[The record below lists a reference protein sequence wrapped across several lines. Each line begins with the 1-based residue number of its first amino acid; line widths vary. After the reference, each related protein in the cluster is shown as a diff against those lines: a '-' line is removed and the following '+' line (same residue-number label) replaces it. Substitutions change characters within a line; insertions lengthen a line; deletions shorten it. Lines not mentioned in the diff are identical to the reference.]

1 MKKMDDS
8 VRFLKNVWALT
19 RSYWQ
24 SEEKKKAYL
33 LLFAIVALTLG
44 VVFML
49 VQLNQ
54 WYNIFY
60 SALQNYEKDKIFAE
74 LFHFSWLAFIY
85 IILAVYAF
93 YLQQI
98 LIINWRRWLTNQYI
112 DEWLEHKT
120 YYRLQM
126 FGTATDNPDQR
137 ISEDV
142 RMFVEYTLR
151 FGIGILKAFTTFA
164 SFVVILYNLSG
175 PLQFKV
181 AGMDIHIP
189 GYLVWTAL
197 LYSIAGTWLT
207 YKVGNKLVGLNFVQ
221 QKYEADFR
229 FAMMRMRENAES
241 VAFYSGEGHEGSVFK
256 KRFTLLLDNFWN
268 IIKKQK
274 QLTWLNSWYSQ
285 IAIIFPL
292 VVAMPRYLA
301 KEITLGGLMQI
312 SSAFGRVQ
320 ESLSYFVD
328 MYSSIAEW
336 QAVVERLTGF
346 GLHMQQVKQENAQKD
361 LDRKVSPSEDII
373 AREMDVD
380 LPDGSSVLKQ
390 VSFTLEPGT
399 NVLIKGVSGSGKSTL
414 LRTMLGLQEPMAGKI
429 VLGEGMRR
437 NEIGYLPQQTFVQRD
452 FPASVREVV
461 LSGCQG
467 RCGLRPFYNR
477 EEKGIADKAM
487 AQMEITSLADACY
500 RDLSGGQQQRV
511 LLARALCAS
520 DKMLVLDEP
529 VSGLD
534 PKMAEAMYRLVA
546 RINKEMGITIVMISH
561 DVREAIPY
569 ATHILHMDR
578 DFFFGTAEEYRQSKR
593 GKLFLS

>member
-8 VRFLKNVWALT
+8 VRFVKNVWALT
-19 RSYWQ
+19 KSYWQ

-33 LLFAIVALTLG
+33 LLLAIIALTLG

-60 SALQNYEKDKIFAE
+60 SALQNYEKEKIFSE

-93 YLQQI
+93 YLQQV

-112 DEWLEHKT
+112 DDWLNHKT

-164 SFVVILYNLSG
+164 SFVFILYNLSG
-175 PLQFKV
+175 PLQFKL

-197 LYSIAGTWLT
+197 LYSMLGTWLT

-256 KRFTLLLDNFWN
+256 KRFSLLLNNFWS

-320 ESLSYFVD
+320 ESLSYFVE
-328 MYSSIAEW
+328 MYSAIAEW

-346 GLHMQQVKQENAQKD
+346 GLHMEQVKQESAQQD
-361 LDRKVSPSEDII
+361 LQRQPGATDAIT
-373 AREMDVD
+373 ARDMSVT
-380 LPDGSSVLKQ
+380 LPDESAVLQ
-390 VSFTLEPGT
+390 NVSFTLEPGT

-414 LRTMLGLQEPMAGKI
+414 LRALAGIWPYVNGTLEIPAEDKLMFIPQRPYLPLGTLKESLLYPGTESRTDEELKQLMEDCC
-429 VLGEGMRR
+429 
-437 NEIGYLPQQTFVQRD
+437 IGYLYD
-452 FPASVREVV
+452 KLYMEADWSHV
-461 LSGCQG
+461 LSVG
-467 RCGLRPFYNR
+467 
-477 EEKGIADKAM
+477 E
-487 AQMEITSLADACY
+487 
-500 RDLSGGQQQRV
+500 QQR
-511 LLARALCAS
+511 LAFVRALIY
-520 DKMLVLDEP
+520 KPVWLFLDEASSALDEETEAKVYTLLMEEAP
-529 VSGLD
+529 QTTLVSVGHRSTLNKYHQSVLYLD
-534 PKMAEAMYRLVA
+534 
-546 RINKEMGITIVMISH
+546 KE
-561 DVREAIPY
+561 
-569 ATHILHMDR
+569 TH
-578 DFFFGTAEEYRQSKR
+578 S
-593 GKLFLS
+593 LFWQEKEV

>member
-8 VRFLKNVWALT
+8 VRFVKNVWTLT

-33 LLFAIVALTLG
+33 LLLAIIALTLG

-60 SALQNYEKDKIFAE
+60 SALQNYEKEKIFSE

-93 YLQQI
+93 YLQQV
-98 LIINWRRWLTNQYI
+98 LIINWRRWLTNEYI
-112 DEWLEHKT
+112 DEWLNHKT

-164 SFVVILYNLSG
+164 SFVLILYNLSG
-175 PLQFKV
+175 PLQFKL

-197 LYSIAGTWLT
+197 LYSIIGTWLT

-256 KRFTLLLDNFWN
+256 KRFSLLLNNFWS

-346 GLHMQQVKQENAQKD
+346 GLHMQQVKQENAQQD
-361 LDRKVSPSEDII
+361 LQRRPGATDAITATDMYVT
-373 AREMDVD
+373 
-380 LPDGSSVLKQ
+380 LPDESAVLQ
-390 VSFTLEPGT
+390 NVSFTLEPGT

-414 LRTMLGLQEPMAGKI
+414 LRALAGIWPYVKGTLEIPAEDKLMFIPQRPYLPLGTLKESLLYPGTETRTDEELRQLMEDCC
-429 VLGEGMRR
+429 
-437 NEIGYLPQQTFVQRD
+437 IGYLYEKLYLEADWSHVLSVGEQQRLAFVRALIYKPVWLFLYEASSALDEETEAKVYTLLMEEAQQTTLV
-452 FPASVREVV
+452 SVGHRSTLNKYHESV
-461 LSGCQG
+461 LYLDKETHSLYWQE
-467 RCGLRPFYNR
+467 N
-477 EEKGIADKAM
+477 AD
-487 AQMEITSLADACY
+487 L
-500 RDLSGGQQQRV
+500 
-511 LLARALCAS
+511 
-520 DKMLVLDEP
+520 
-529 VSGLD
+529 
-534 PKMAEAMYRLVA
+534 
-546 RINKEMGITIVMISH
+546 
-561 DVREAIPY
+561 
-569 ATHILHMDR
+569 
-578 DFFFGTAEEYRQSKR
+578 
-593 GKLFLS
+593 